1 MHLIDLTTKHLP
13 SETERLVATAERLG
27 DLGVRAPSLCA
38 GWTRGHVLTH
48 LARNAEAL
56 SRVCAAV
63 LTGEPDT
70 MYDSVEARDAD
81 IEAGAAH
88 GLRPSSPR
96 TCGRRRR
103 RLAPQI
109 SRLGVEHVGT
119 TVERVPG
126 GQLIS
131 AERVPF
137 MRLREVVWHHVD
149 LDAGYGFEETPDELV
164 HLFLDDLVDTSGLV
178 GRRSRTRGPDRRGRR
193 VDHRGRRR
201 DHRRSAL
208 GRAALA
214 GPGSPRRAQGAGS
227 LAPPP
232 AVRRVSHVRHLHRT
246 SHCRAG
252 PWTCGN
258 CRGVTIRKLAVSQMA
273 NNAYLLTCRATG
285 ASCSSTRPTTPRA
298 SSSSCGTAV
307 TGSTSS

>member
-1 MHLIDLTTKHLP
+1 MHLIDLSTTHLP

-27 DLGVRAPSLCA
+27 DPDVRAPSLCE

-70 MYDSVEARDAD
+70 MYDSAEARDAD
-81 IEAGAAH
+81 IEAGAARS
-88 GLRPSSPR
+88 GAELASDVR
-96 TCGRRRR
+96 TTAAA
-103 RLAPQI
+103 LAPLI

-164 HLFLDDLVDTSGLV
+164 HLFLDDLVARLASSDGAPGLEIRTDEGDEWTIGDGGATIAGPRWGV
-178 GRRSRTRGPDRRGRR
+178 LLWLGRSRPDG
-193 VDHRGRRR
+193 
-201 DHRRSAL
+201 L
-208 GRAALA
+208 KEPAA
-214 GPGSPRRAQGAGS
+214 S
-227 LAPPP
+227 LP
-232 AVRRVSHVRHLHRT
+232 HLPF
-246 SHCRAG
+246 G
-252 PWTCGN
+252 G
-258 CRGVTIRKLAVSQMA
+258 
-273 NNAYLLTCRATG
+273 
-285 ASCSSTRPTTPRA
+285 
-298 SSSSCGTAV
+298 
-307 TGSTSS
+307 